1 MGIAVKIVLPVVIAI
16 AAVWGYLTYA
26 HPASDGY
33 QPEPQ
38 AMQQSQTPDSAAPA
52 QDDAGSQISA
62 RGTSDASLDAD
73 LNAID
78 TDMQGASQSSDSVD
92 ASMNDQAGDTSY

>member
-16 AAVWGYLTYA
+16 AAIWGYLTYA
-26 HPASDGY
+26 HPSSDAY

-38 AMQQSQTPDSAAPA
+38 AMQSQTDSTAPA

-73 LNAID
+73 MNAVD
-78 TDMQGASQSSDSVD
+78 ASMQSASQSSARVD
-92 ASMNDQAGDTSY
+92 QSMNDKAGDTSY